1 MSSETISVEK
11 MDSEDF
17 KSRVPKINDY
27 IWARYV
33 DVSDDYPHE
42 LDEAEALENLESF
55 YALPS
60 EQENQDVVY
69 LGVLLF
75 ERGFVDEDN
84 KLEYFKRAYQIFERY
99 RRVTGEHDWDVVED
113 RLEDILGFFEEE
125 NIDPAEQ
132 VAEETG
138 GVPEGMVLIPNG
150 PFLFGENREARE
162 IEAFYVDVT
171 PVTNQQYLKFCEAT
185 GYRKPRF
192 HDDPRFNDPK
202 QPVVGISHVDASQY
216 CQHAGKELPTQEQ
229 WEKAARGTDGR
240 RFPWGDD
247 TPDNERACFD
257 QAVDAGRPG
266 SVGSLE
272 KGASPYGCLDMSGN
286 VWEWTATAPTNGNG
300 EPIESERILRGGC
313 YEDSADFLTTFSQV
327 NDDQKLKSEIV
338 GFRCVMKV

>member
-99 RRVTGEHDWDVVED
+99 RRVTGEHDGQK
-113 RLEDILGFFEEE
+113 RFFEEW
-125 NIDPAEQ
+125 A
-132 VAEETG
+132 G
-138 GVPEGMVLIPNG
+138 GEPRYRREGAGHGIFLLHYRFGVDRRSAGVVDLDVLDIGRTRGRTEDLGNDDVG
-150 PFLFGENREARE
+150 VREGREAGNSGQRKN
-162 IEAFYVDVT
+162 IVHGFS
-171 PVTNQQYLKFCEAT
+171 PVEVISWTLISNQYTAL
-185 GYRKPRF
+185 
-192 HDDPRFNDPK
+192 
-202 QPVVGISHVDASQY
+202 
-216 CQHAGKELPTQEQ
+216 
-229 WEKAARGTDGR
+229 AA
-240 RFPWGDD
+240 
-247 TPDNERACFD
+247 
-257 QAVDAGRPG
+257 
-266 SVGSLE
+266 
-272 KGASPYGCLDMSGN
+272 
-286 VWEWTATAPTNGNG
+286 
-300 EPIESERILRGGC
+300 
-313 YEDSADFLTTFSQV
+313 
-327 NDDQKLKSEIV
+327 
-338 GFRCVMKV
+338 